1 MKHAKPTPPSVKLP
15 PHNIEA
21 EMSVLG
27 AMLLG
32 SETHTLEALGILTGE
47 MFYREAHTTIFETM
61 RTVAERNEP
70 VDIVTTTAALPA
82 ESGITLE
89 YLLQLSELVPS
100 PASIAYY
107 AKIVRELSTLRRLQ
121 ELAQAT
127 YSSAGTNEHE
137 AAALIAQ
144 IEQHIA
150 ELRPPEERKQTR
162 SLAELVREVNNRFEE
177 REEAG
182 GGVTGMS
189 TGFDDLDYYTA
200 GFQRGDVIV
209 IAGRSSMGKTIL
221 GMNIARNVAGG
232 GNAVAV
238 FSLEMQ
244 GESVTERLM
253 AAESSVSAH
262 ARRTGL
268 LTMQDWHAISEA
280 GQMLY
285 SLPMVI
291 DDNSSATPAYIRSKC
306 KRIKAELGGL
316 DMVVIDYLQ
325 FMSMGATTHA
335 SENRN
340 LEIGN
345 IMKALKS
352 IAKEFNI
359 PVVVL
364 CQISRSV
371 ERREDKRPML
381 SDLRDSGNIEQDA
394 DVVIGIYRAS
404 YYARQAGGGS
414 TGSPKSADPPP
425 DRRFEPSTDQRT
437 GVSQPQSQND
447 DQTDDMDE
455 AELLM
460 LKQRNGPV
468 GVSVKL
474 GYEGKYFR
482 FVNLP
487 APKEGVPDF

>member
-1 MKHAKPTPPSVKLP
+1 MKNATPHTKPAPPTVKLP

-32 SETHTLEALGILTGE
+32 SETHTLEALGMLTGE
-47 MFYREAHTTIFETM
+47 MFYREAHTTLFEAM
-61 RTVAERNEP
+61 RAVVERSEPLDVVTVG
-70 VDIVTTTAALPA
+70 AALHP
-82 ESGITLE
+82 ESGITVD
-89 YLLQLSELVPS
+89 YLLQLSEIVPS
-100 PASIAYY
+100 PASIEHY

-121 ELAQAT
+121 ELAQVT

-137 AAALIAQ
+137 ATELIAQ
-144 IEQHIA
+144 IEQQIA

-182 GGVTGMS
+182 GGVTGIS

-209 IAGRSSMGKTIL
+209 IAARSSMGKTIL
-221 GMNIARNVAGG
+221 GMNIARNVAGD

-244 GESVTERLM
+244 GESVTERLV

-262 ARRTGL
+262 ARRTGM
-268 LTMQDWHAISEA
+268 LTMRDWHAISEA
-280 GQMLY
+280 GQALY

-291 DDNSSATPAYIRSKC
+291 DDNSSATPSYIRSKC

-325 FMSMGATTHA
+325 FMSMGTTVHA

-345 IMKALKS
+345 IMKALKAL
-352 IAKEFNI
+352 AKEFNI

-364 CQISRSV
+364 CQIGRSV
-371 ERREDKRPML
+371 ERREDKRPLL

-404 YYARQAGGGS
+404 YYARQKGREPS
-414 TGSPKSADPPP
+414 SHKSADPPP
-425 DRRFEPSTDQRT
+425 DQRT
-437 GVSQPQSQND
+437 GVSQPEPVTKNFD
-447 DQTDDMDE
+447 DDDGMDE

-468 GVSVKL
+468 GVCVKL
-474 GYEGKYFR
+474 GYQGKYFR
-482 FVNLP
+482 FVSLP
-487 APKEGVPDF
+487 ALKEGVPDF